1 MRKSLLIAAT
11 AMGIGAFSAGPV
23 LAANPTNA
31 NGSAGNSNAATTA
44 DALLNGATRAIDN
57 LNNDHSYAKLMHQ
70 AKGVFI
76 VPNETTGALGIGGQG
91 GQGVLLKRTNNGWSN
106 PAFMSIGTLSLGPQ
120 AGVSKGETVML
131 LMTRKAMDD
140 FVQAN
145 NFSLGAS
152 AGLHVAGY
160 TGNHQAPSQGN
171 NDVVVWSN
179 HSGAYVGA
187 NIKATDI
194 SANSKE
200 DQNFYN
206 KSVSTQ
212 QILNGDVS
220 QQAAAKPL
228 ISSLHS

>member
-31 NGSAGNSNAATTA
+31 NGSAGNGNAATTA

-57 LNNDHSYAKLMHQ
+57 LNQDQSYARLMHQ

-76 VPNETTGALGIGGQG
+76 IPNETTGALGVGGQG
-91 GQGVLLKRTNNGWSN
+91 GQGVLMKHTSNGWSN
-106 PAFMSIGTLSLGPQ
+106 PAFMTIGTLSLGPQ
-120 AGVSKGETVML
+120 AGASKGETVML
-131 LMTRKAMDD
+131 LMSQKALSD

-145 NFSLGAS
+145 NFTLGTS

-160 TGNHQAPSQGN
+160 TGNHQAPQGN

-194 SANSKE
+194 SANSRE

-206 KSVSTQ
+206 KSVTTK

-228 ISSLHS
+228 MSSLHS